1 MLAFALK
8 GLAARRFRAS
18 LTALAIVVGVA
29 MISGTYVLTDTIN
42 NGFNGIFT
50 TSYKNADV
58 VISGKAA
65 FDTSSN
71 ENTVEPPTFS
81 DSLLPKIRALPD
93 VALAA
98 GSVTSDN
105 VKLVGKDGK
114 VVDTGGAPSLGFSI
128 DPRYQVFNPTQ
139 LTTGSWPTGPDE
151 VVIDK
156 GTAASQHFRVGDM
169 IGVQAIGPARKL
181 RISGIAKLSGV
192 NSIGAATFALFAPA
206 TAQKLFGKVGQLD
219 LIRIQSRSGVDTA
232 KLISEI
238 KPLLPP
244 TATVRDAQAQ
254 AKQDKKEV
262 GGFITFIRY
271 ALLAFAGVALFVG
284 AFVIANTLS
293 ITIAQRTREFATLRT
308 LGASRRQVMRAVVV
322 EAFVIGLLGSITGL
336 FLGLG
341 LAKLLN
347 TLLVTFGIDLP
358 QGSTVFA
365 TRTVIV
371 SLLVGTLITLV
382 ASIRPARRA
391 TRVPPIAAVREGSV
405 LPPSRFAKYGPVT
418 AACILLAAIAL
429 VALGSLAG
437 GLATAPRLIALGV
450 GVLLLFFG
458 VSMNAARVVR
468 PLAAVLGSPAE
479 TVGGAPGILAR
490 DNAIRNPSRTAST
503 ASALMIGLALIT
515 FVAIFAQ
522 GIRSSFESAVD
533 DLFIADYAITAT
545 NTFTPIDAGAGKA
558 LAGKPE
564 VSAVTPIRA
573 GSARFLGG
581 NHDLTAV
588 APNMAAGVNV
598 DWKAGGKQ
606 VPRELRL
613 DGFFTNSDYAKSH
626 HLRLGSP
633 ISLEFASGKRV
644 ELRLRGIFKEPNGG
658 SPFGDATIS
667 TTLFDRENP
676 RPRDLMVLIDT
687 PGGVTDG
694 NTAQLKRYMASFA
707 DAKVQT
713 RDEFKTNFEKPIN
726 SLLNLLFALLAL
738 SVIVSLV
745 GIVNTLV
752 LTVFER
758 TREIGMLRAV
768 GMTRTQVRMMIRYE
782 SIVTSLMGAA
792 LGIAVGTFLAVLV
805 IHALSD
811 QGIAFSFPFLQVV
824 YFVLAAI
831 VIGILAAVLPARRA
845 ARLNVLEALQYE

>member
-8 GLAARRFRAS
+8 GLAGRKFRAS

-29 MISGTYVLTDTIN
+29 MISGTYVLTDTID
-42 NGFNGIFT
+42 NGFNSIFQV
-50 TSYKNADV
+50 SYKNADV
-58 VISGKAA
+58 VVSGKAA
-65 FDTSSN
+65 FEN
-71 ENTVEPPTFS
+71 PNGNNTVEPPTFPE
-81 DSLLPKIRALPD
+81 SLLGKVRALPD

-105 VKLVGKDGK
+105 VKLVGKNGK
-114 VVDTGGAPSLGFSI
+114 VVDTGGAPSLGFSV
-128 DPRYQVFNPTQ
+128 DPRYQIFNPTQ
-139 LTTGSWPTGPDE
+139 LTTGAWPRGPDE
-151 VVIDK
+151 VAIDRA
-156 GTAASQHFRVGDM
+156 TASSQGFKVGDT
-169 IGVQAIGPARKL
+169 IGVQAVGPERHL
-181 RISGIAKLSGV
+181 RITGIAKLSGV
-192 NSIGAATFALFAPA
+192 SSIGAATFALFSEN
-206 TAQKLFGKVGQLD
+206 TAQQLFDKVGQLD
-219 LIRIQSRSGVDTA
+219 LIRIQSKSGVSTS

-238 KPLLPP
+238 GPLLPS

-254 AKQDKKEV
+254 AKQDKKQV
-262 GGFITFIRY
+262 GDFITFIRY

-284 AFVIANTLS
+284 AFVIANTLA
-293 ITIAQRTREFATLRT
+293 ITIAQRMREFATLRT
-308 LGASRRQVMRAVVV
+308 LGASRRQVLRAVVV
-322 EAFVIGLLGSITGL
+322 EAFVIGLFGSLVGL
-336 FLGLG
+336 FLGLA

-358 QGSTVFA
+358 QAGTVFK
-365 TRTVIV
+365 TRTVVV
-371 SLLVGTLITLV
+371 SLVVGTLVTLL

-418 AACILLAAIAL
+418 AAAILATAIAL
-429 VALGSLAG
+429 VSVGALAG
-437 GLATAPRLIALGV
+437 GIATGPRLLMIGV

-458 VSMNAARVVR
+458 VSMNASRVVG

-479 TVGGAPGILAR
+479 TIGGAPGILAR
-490 DNAIRNPSRTAST
+490 DNATRNPSRTAST
-503 ASALMIGLALIT
+503 ASALMIGLALVT

-522 GIRSSFESAVD
+522 GIRNSFESAVD
-533 DLFIADYAITAT
+533 QLFVANYAITAT
-545 NTFTPIDAGAGKA
+545 NTFTPIDATVGRA
-558 LAGKPE
+558 LPGKPG
-564 VSAVTPIRA
+564 VKDVTPIRA
-573 GSARFLGG
+573 GSARYLGG

-588 APNMAAGVNV
+588 APNMASGVSV
-598 DWKAGGKQ
+598 DWKAGGPS
-606 VPRELRL
+606 VPHRL
-613 DGFFTNSDYAKSH
+613 GLNGFFTNDDYAKSH

-633 ISLEFASGKRV
+633 MKIEFPSGKKV
-644 ELRLRGIFKEPNGG
+644 DVQLLGIFKQPNGG
-658 SPFGDATIS
+658 SPFAEATIS
-667 TTLFDRENP
+667 TKLFDRENP
-676 RPRDLMVLIDT
+676 RPRDLMVLINT
-687 PGGVTDG
+687 PGGVNDA
-694 NTAQLKRYMASFA
+694 NTATLKKDVANFA

-713 RDEFKTNFEKPIN
+713 RDQFKTNFEKPIN
-726 SLLNLLFALLAL
+726 GLLNLLFALLAL

-768 GMTRTQVRMMIRYE
+768 GMTRRQVRMMIRYE

-792 LGIAVGTFLAVLV
+792 LGIAVGTFLAALV
-805 IHALSD
+805 THALSS
-811 QGIAFSFPFLQVV
+811 QGIVFAFPFMQVV